1 MRAALIAIGTV
12 LLAAVAVALLLG
24 APARAMLVPG
34 VFAALLLVGTLFE
47 RRHYKPLADE
57 PPTGPGWRPTEE
69 RFADPTSGALIT
81 VYHNARTGERR
92 YVRTGRT

>member
-12 LLAAVAVALLLG
+12 LLAAVAVASLLG

>member
-1 MRAALIAIGTV
+1 MRAALVAIGTV